1 MEEQILSIANEK
13 IQNFLDNLLK
23 ELKSE
28 CINNM
33 YRRVTPL
40 SRCPFR
46 LISGNRRGQECG
58 IALNQNEQYCKRHTL
73 RSDPPVEE
81 DDVKTEIIERNVEE
95 AILIRRNQFNNF
107 VYKDYIFKSPTEKYI
122 VAKEGLNGE
131 WLPLTEEDKMICRKK
146 YKLRYKD
153 IVFTKKPSFDK
164 SFIKE
169 QIKLPY
175 EQVVNDEIELDIS
188 PHLNN
193 MKIKNEE
200 EVELDL
206 SNLSKTKVP
215 DRRLSVLSG
224 GEVELDLSGVN
235 KRLVK
240 KNTI

>member
-13 IQNFLDNLLK
+13 IQKFLDNLLK

-28 CINNM
+28 YINNM
-33 YRRVTPL
+33 YRRV
-40 SRCPFR
+40 SRCPSR
-46 LISGNRRGQECG
+46 LVSGNRRGQECG
-58 IALNQNEQYCKRHTL
+58 VVLNENELYCKRHTV
-73 RSDPPVEE
+73 RSEPPVEE
-81 DDVKTEIIERNVEE
+81 DDVKTEIVERNVEE

-146 YKLRYKD
+146 YKLRCKD

-169 QIKLPY
+169 QVKLPY
-175 EQVVNDEIELDIS
+175 EVDGMRSSTKSVVDSPRGVIELDIS
-188 PHLNN
+188 SHLNKLN
-193 MKIKNEE
+193 IKKSNKKVSND

-206 SNLSKTKVP
+206 SE
-215 DRRLSVLSG
+215 
-224 GEVELDLSGVN
+224 GEVELDLS
-235 KRLVK
+235 
-240 KNTI
+240 

>member
-40 SRCPFR
+40 SRCPSR
-46 LISGNRRGQECG
+46 LVSGNRRGQECG
-58 IALNQNEQYCKRHTL
+58 VALNENEHYCKRHTL
-73 RSDPPVEE
+73 RSEPPIEE
-81 DDVKTEIIERNVEE
+81 DDVKTEIIDRNVEE

-146 YKLRYKD
+146 YKLRCKD

-164 SFIKE
+164 LFIKE
-169 QIKLPY
+169 QVKLPY
-175 EQVVNDEIELDIS
+175 EVDSPRGVVELDIS
-188 PHLNN
+188 TQLNDL
-193 MKIKNEE
+193 KIKNSNKK
-200 EVELDL
+200 L
-206 SNLSKTKVP
+206 SNN
-215 DRRLSVLSG
+215 
-224 GEVELDLSGVN
+224 EVELDLSGSEVE
-235 KRLVK
+235 LELS
-240 KNTI
+240 